1 MINRLRTTPGKILL
15 AIAAIAIILLVR
27 FCMQSAGKGSDPEEI
42 SIRMDA
48 APARLNPFL
57 STIGADIYVCAR
69 IFQSLG
75 DLDPATL
82 ELTPLI
88 VKSLPSSR
96 LVQDGPHKGELAY
109 DYELL
114 EEARWDNG
122 TPVTGKDVD
131 FSIKI
136 AYHPLL
142 PTKAFGSYFKEL
154 SGIDLDP
161 ANPKKFTVYFRKYYM
176 LAQES
181 MALFPVLPAY
191 QYDPVN
197 RMAAVPLSDL
207 LDTAKTSVIAGDP
220 SMKTFAEEFQQPK
233 FLNDPNNI
241 SGSGPYKVASM
252 NDQGAILVKKEN
264 WWGDAVSKERP
275 ILAAYPKR
283 LVYKVVKDE
292 NVVENMLKSGQLDIV
307 AGSLSPA
314 RFLEMKQKDSLN
326 TRYDFDLLPAL
337 QYNRWL
343 FNMNKPVLKDVQV
356 RKALAHVVDYDHFI
370 NNIRS
375 GLAVRTVSNILPAK
389 RYYARD
395 ITPYDYNIE
404 KARELLAT
412 AGWSDTDGDGVLDKV
427 LDGKPTRLVIE
438 VLVPSVRTS
447 QQYAESVTQTAR
459 LAGIEIKTVPTD
471 ITEINPKTKNGDF
484 ETTFLGA
491 TLFPGL
497 TEMRQRYHS
506 SNLAPAGDNR
516 SRVADARLDEVI
528 DRIGAEPDETKRDQ
542 LYMEAQHLLHEI
554 LPEVFL
560 FAPYQPIITS
570 KRFEKV
576 ITANRPGYYE
586 QMFRL
591 K

>member
-1 MINRLRTTPGKILL
+1 MMNRLRTTPGKILL
-15 AIAAIAIILLVR
+15 AVAAAAVILLVR
-27 FCMQSAGKGSDPEEI
+27 FCMQSAGESSDPQEI
-42 SIRMDA
+42 SVRMDA

-96 LVQDGPHKGELAY
+96 MVQDGPHKGELAY

-114 EEARWDNG
+114 DEARWDNG
-122 TPVTGKDVD
+122 TPVTGRDVD

-161 ANPKKFTVYFRKYYM
+161 ANPKKFTVYFRKFYM

-191 QYDPVN
+191 HYDPAS
-197 RMAAVPLSDL
+197 RMTAVPLSDL
-207 LDTAKTSVIAGDP
+207 LDTAKTTVIAGDP
-220 SMKTFAEEFQQPK
+220 SMKTFADEFQQPR
-233 FLNDPNNI
+233 FLNDPNGI

-283 LVYKVVKDE
+283 LIYKVVKDE

-307 AGSLSPA
+307 AGSISPA

-343 FNMNKPVLKDVQV
+343 FNLNKPVLKDVQV
-356 RKALAHVVDYDHFI
+356 RKALAHVIDYDHFI

-389 RYYARD
+389 RYYAKD
-395 ITPYDYNIE
+395 ITAY
-404 KARELLAT
+404 AT
-412 AGWSDTDGDGVLDKV
+412 IQRRPASSSPQLVGQIQMATEFS
-427 LDGKPTRLVIE
+427 TR
-438 VLVPSVRTS
+438 
-447 QQYAESVTQTAR
+447 
-459 LAGIEIKTVPTD
+459 
-471 ITEINPKTKNGDF
+471 
-484 ETTFLGA
+484 
-491 TLFPGL
+491 
-497 TEMRQRYHS
+497 
-506 SNLAPAGDNR
+506 
-516 SRVADARLDEVI
+516 
-528 DRIGAEPDETKRDQ
+528 
-542 LYMEAQHLLHEI
+542 
-554 LPEVFL
+554 
-560 FAPYQPIITS
+560 
-570 KRFEKV
+570 
-576 ITANRPGYYE
+576 
-586 QMFRL
+586 
-591 K
+591 